1 MQFGMKGMEFLYR
14 KGSWLSS
21 NYYIALDYKKNKL
34 YRNSFLAKIGYE
46 GNRVAENHDLWWVA
60 DVNFEIDGHQFEWNV
75 WNWIYLLDSNG
86 DRVKRTDG
94 TEICLNVYSVEED
107 NLITELRRLISERT
121 TQQSE
126 NTGA

>member
-1 MQFGMKGMEFLYR
+1 MECVELD
-14 KGSWLSS
+14 LSP
-21 NYYIALDYKKNKL
+21 
-34 YRNSFLAKIGYE
+34 
-46 GNRVAENHDLWWVA
+46 
-60 DVNFEIDGHQFEWNV
+60 
-75 WNWIYLLDSNG
+75 DSNG